1 MPHKSLLLHRVV
13 AEIRGRLTR
22 PSKNRPRL
30 SQGNGTTQQTGTTRV
45 DVVVPVKETTAS
57 NSKKAACSLMVAR
70 LLWYSRLTRFCG
82 CLFVS
87 NLSIETLENAV
98 ATWKSPYTAYAALCF
113 SVFLGYQVIALT
125 SISRSVDVHKTFPRH
140 LRFVSYAITVAKVCV
155 NYVSFCLG
163 SRGLLEFLKG
173 ATAFETS
180 TSFSAVVKR
189 RLDRG
194 RRLFDA
200 VVRAMLFAS
209 FVGAFFIALADG
221 LKKLPPTSAP
231 WRAVVVTGALCCAM
245 AFFLYDSTVHVITTR
260 CSEVLLRYL
269 ESESLRLEA
278 NCSNQVAHY
287 AQLNSASEIA
297 AVRVNVCKIKALKA
311 NLDKIC
317 GPAIAASSTSLLALL
332 CLNVYRSFTMDV
344 TESELWLP
352 IVYTL
357 YCGLCLVEMAFVSQD
372 LQKQAK
378 KLKNTTKSVA
388 MIRSSKEYLQQIR
401 YLHSTI
407 EPEEMCLT
415 GASFFRLD
423 RGLLL
428 RGTGSVITFA
438 VILMQ
443 TGGDLKRRMGL
454 H

>member
-1 MPHKSLLLHRVV
+1 MRKVV
-13 AEIRGRLTR
+13 IQGCCGSS
-22 PSKNRPRL
+22 SK
-30 SQGNGTTQQTGTTRV
+30 TDEAV
-45 DVVVPVKETTAS
+45 ETPAPY
-57 NSKKAACSLMVAR
+57 KR
-70 LLWYSRLTRFCG
+70 
-82 CLFVS
+82 S

-113 SVFLGYQVIALT
+113 SAFLGYQVVALT

-163 SRGLLEFLKG
+163 SQGLLEFLKG

-180 TSFSAVVKR
+180 TSFSAAVKR

-209 FVGAFFIALADG
+209 FVGAFIIALADG

-269 ESESLRLEA
+269 ESELLRLEA
-278 NCSNQVAHY
+278 NCSNQVAHC

-311 NLDKIC
+311 KLDKIC

-372 LQKQAK
+372 LAKQAK

-388 MIRSSKEYLQQIR
+388 MIRSSKEYVQQIR

-443 TGGDLKRRMGL
+443 TDGDLKRRMGL

>member
-1 MPHKSLLLHRVV
+1 MILTLKVV

-45 DVVVPVKETTAS
+45 DIVVPVKETTAS

-70 LLWYSRLTRFCG
+70 LLWYSRLTRFFG
-82 CLFVS
+82 CFFVS

-113 SVFLGYQVIALT
+113 SVFLGYQVVALT

-163 SRGLLEFLKG
+163 SQGLLEFLKG

-180 TSFSAVVKR
+180 TSFSAAVKR

-200 VVRAMLFAS
+200 VVRATLFAS

-221 LKKLPPTSAP
+221 LKKLPPDVRSLAGCGCNGRT
-231 WRAVVVTGALCCAM
+231 
-245 AFFLYDSTVHVITTR
+245 
-260 CSEVLLRYL
+260 LLRNGVL
-269 ESESLRLEA
+269 PVRLHGTRDHDSLLG
-278 NCSNQVAHY
+278 S
-287 AQLNSASEIA
+287 SASIPR
-297 AVRVNVCKIKALKA
+297 VRVAQ
-311 NLDKIC
+311 
-317 GPAIAASSTSLLALL
+317 T
-332 CLNVYRSFTMDV
+332 R
-344 TESELWLP
+344 SELLEP
-352 IVYTL
+352 
-357 YCGLCLVEMAFVSQD
+357 
-372 LQKQAK
+372 
-378 KLKNTTKSVA
+378 VA
-388 MIRSSKEYLQQIR
+388 MIRSSKEYVQQIR

-407 EPEEMCLT
+407 EPEQMCLT